1 MTKEQTLHKNAKSL
15 AQMGLNDVAYVRPVL
30 SDELRDQ
37 LPEASDI
44 APGTQLFALHAA
56 NGMPILVSDTLEGAV
71 AGAWEKELQTVA
83 VH

>member
-1 MTKEQTLHKNAKSL
+1 MTKNETAQPKTESL
-15 AQMGLNDVAYVRPVL
+15 AQLGLNDVAYVRPVL

-37 LPEASDI
+37 LPEAADI

-56 NGMPILVSDTLEGAV
+56 NGMPIVVSDTLDGAV
-71 AGAWEKELQTVA
+71 AAAWEKSLQTVS